1 MISALIPTH
10 NSEHRLV
17 LTLSALVPASA
28 EGILKEVIIADEG
41 SSDGTEIVADA
52 SGADFVSTTA
62 KSGSALAQGLKQCTR
77 SNWILVIQ
85 PGAILQA
92 GWQAE
97 AAAFIE
103 RAERVGTAKNL
114 IGVFPSRTEEFGTV
128 AQLKQKLIT
137 LRHRLLKASCH
148 QLPMLMH
155 KDHLQQALANA
166 SGVSRHDQLQ
176 KVLRASRVHWL
187 NGTMI
192 FQNATR

>member
-166 SGVSRHDQLQ
+166 SGMSRQDQLQ

>member
-1 MISALIPTH
+1 MISALIPTY

-77 SNWILVIQ
+77 SNWILLIQ

-92 GWQAE
+92 GWQTE

-137 LRHRLLKASCH
+137 LKHRLLKASCH

-166 SGVSRHDQLQ
+166 SGVSQQDQLQ

-187 NGTMI
+187 NGTVI
-192 FQNATR
+192 FQNTTR

>member
-41 SSDGTEIVADA
+41 SSDGTEVVADA

-137 LRHRLLKASCH
+137 LKHRLLKASCH
-148 QLPMLMH
+148 QLPILMH

-166 SGVSRHDQLQ
+166 SGVSRQDQLQ

>member
-62 KSGSALAQGLKQCTR
+62 KAGSALAQGLKQCTR

-137 LRHRLLKASCH
+137 LRHRLLKTSCH

-166 SGVSRHDQLQ
+166 SGVSRQDQLQ
-176 KVLRASRVHWL
+176 KVLKASRVHWL

>member
-1 MISALIPTH
+1 MISALIPTY

-28 EGILKEVIIADEG
+28 EGILKEVIITDEG

-52 SGADFVSTTA
+52 SGADFVSTTS
-62 KSGSALAQGLKQCTR
+62 KSGFALAEGLKRCTR
-77 SNWILVIQ
+77 SNWVLLIQ

-97 AAAFIE
+97 AVSFIE
-103 RAERVGTAKNL
+103 RAERVGTEQNL
-114 IGVFPSRTEEFGTV
+114 VGVFPSRTEEFGTV

-137 LRHRLLKASCH
+137 LTHRLLKASCH
-148 QLPMLMH
+148 QLPMLIY

-166 SGVSRHDQLQ
+166 SGMNRQDQLQ

-187 NGTMI
+187 NGTVI
-192 FQNATR
+192 FQNTAR

>member
-1 MISALIPTH
+1 MISALIPTY

-28 EGILKEVIIADEG
+28 EGILKEVIITDEG

-52 SGADFVSTTA
+52 SGADFVSTTT
-62 KSGSALAQGLKQCTR
+62 KSGSALAEGLKRCTR
-77 SNWILVIQ
+77 SNWVLLIQ

-97 AAAFIE
+97 AASFIE
-103 RAERVGTAKNL
+103 RAERVGTEQNL
-114 IGVFPSRTEEFGTV
+114 VGVFPSRTEEFGTV
-128 AQLKQKLIT
+128 AQFKQKLIT

-148 QLPMLMH
+148 QLPMLIY
-155 KDHLQQALANA
+155 KDHLQQALANE
-166 SGVSRHDQLQ
+166 SGVNRQAQLQ

-187 NGTMI
+187 NGTVI
-192 FQNATR
+192 FQHTAR

>member
-1 MISALIPTH
+1 MINALIPTH

-41 SSDGTEIVADA
+41 SSDGTEVVADA

-128 AQLKQKLIT
+128 AQLKQKLLT
-137 LRHRLLKASCH
+137 LKHRLLKASCH
-148 QLPMLMH
+148 QLPMLIH

-166 SGVSRHDQLQ
+166 SGVSRQDQLQ

-187 NGTMI
+187 NGTMT